1 LFSVYR
7 GNTYLGDVKV
17 EKVQDV
23 MSAAGFVADDV
34 KNKVKEGDKVV
45 KKSK

>member
-1 LFSVYR
+1 
-7 GNTYLGDVKV
+7 
-17 EKVQDV
+17 